1 MLSKKL
7 TKEDIIMKATTPV
20 ETPKKKKFIGWYLC
34 AGILLLA
41 VAGFFAYQKGMEIF
55 LRQQLENVWQPEI
68 FSVESISFNPWK
80 SAVSFRNLTWKNPRP
95 YSLGN
100 AITVEEVY
108 ADLNAPAL
116 LRHVIHFENV
126 EVRNATLNFE
136 FRKAPTRLMDL
147 LSMLNSGPGINVW
160 DALVPKRQETETKPA
175 ADNIPAPAPEKPVTA
190 ETLAVKTDTAEIAS
204 QSGVWY
210 FRIDRL
216 EITGTKTT
224 FAPIRNLEQM
234 ISLAIE
240 ALTANLVPA
249 EYQQP
254 EFIKFAGNMLAKWL
268 SPKIQDFL
276 KEQRL
281 PDYCIEGLGQNDR
294 STLNDICEEAVQ
306 KHLAEI
312 KQYFQTRKDAY
323 IDALKK
329 KYGPKIE
336 WLKKWFGKTKKDK
349 AAVPETAELP
359 EPGTAQ

>member
-1 MLSKKL
+1 
-7 TKEDIIMKATTPV
+7 
-20 ETPKKKKFIGWYLC
+20 
-34 AGILLLA
+34 
-41 VAGFFAYQKGMEIF
+41 MEIF
-55 LRQQLENVWQPEI
+55 LRQQLEMVWQEDA
-68 FSVESISFNPWK
+68 FTVETISFNPWK
-80 SAVSFRNLTWKNPRP
+80 SAVSFRNLTWKNPRL
-95 YSLGN
+95 YSPGN

-116 LRHVIHFENV
+116 LRHVVHFESV

-136 FRKAPTRLMDL
+136 FRKNPVKLLDL

-160 DALVPKRQETETKPA
+160 DALVPERKKTETKPA
-175 ADNIPAPAPEKPVTA
+175 AGSIPAPAPENSDTASTAAA
-190 ETLAVKTDTAEIAS
+190 ETGTTESAP
-204 QSGVWY
+204 QPGVWY

-234 ISLAIE
+234 ISLAVTT
-240 ALTANLVPA
+240 LTANLVPA

-254 EFIKFAGNMLAKWL
+254 KLVGLVSGWLAKWL

-281 PDYCIEGLGQNDR
+281 PDYRIEGLGQNDR
-294 STLNDICEEAVQ
+294 STLNDVCEEAIQ

-312 KQYFQTRKDAY
+312 KQYFLTRKDAY

-329 KYGPKIE
+329 EYGPKIE
-336 WLKKWFGKTKKDK
+336 WLKKMFRQKQKEQSP
-349 AAVPETAELP
+349 VPETAELP
-359 EPGTAQ
+359 EPETAQ

>member
-1 MLSKKL
+1 
-7 TKEDIIMKATTPV
+7 MKATSPI
-20 ETPKKKKFIGWYLC
+20 ETPEKKKFIGWYIC

-41 VAGFFAYQKGMEIF
+41 AAGFFTYQKGMEIF
-55 LRQQLENVWQPEI
+55 LRQQLEMVWQEDA
-68 FSVESISFNPWK
+68 FTVETISFNPWK
-80 SAVSFRNLTWKNPRP
+80 SAVSFRNLTWKNPRL
-95 YSLGN
+95 YSQGN

-116 LRHVIHFENV
+116 LRHVVHFESV

-136 FRKAPTRLMDL
+136 FRKNPVKLPDL

-160 DALVPKRQETETKPA
+160 DALVPERKKTENKPA
-175 ADNIPAPAPEKPVTA
+175 DGSIPAPAPENSDTASTAAAETGTA
-190 ETLAVKTDTAEIAS
+190 ETAP
-204 QSGVWY
+204 QPGVWY

-224 FAPIRNLEQM
+224 FAPIQNLEQM
-234 ISLAIE
+234 IYLAVTT
-240 ALTANLVPA
+240 LTANLVPA

-254 EFIKFAGNMLAKWL
+254 KLVGIVSGWLAKWL

-281 PDYCIEGLGQNDR
+281 PDYRIEGLGQNDR
-294 STLNDICEEAVQ
+294 STLNDVCEEAIQ

-312 KQYFQTRKDAY
+312 KQYFLTRKDAY

-329 KYGPKIE
+329 KYVPKIE
-336 WLKKWFGKTKKDK
+336 WLQKWFSKNKKNK

-359 EPGTAQ
+359 EPETVQ

>member
-1 MLSKKL
+1 
-7 TKEDIIMKATTPV
+7 MKATSPV
-20 ETPKKKKFIGWYLC
+20 ETPKKKKFIGWYIC

-41 VAGFFAYQKGMEIF
+41 AAGFFTYQKGMEIF
-55 LRQQLENVWQPEI
+55 LRQQLEMVWQEDA
-68 FSVESISFNPWK
+68 FTVESISFNPWK
-80 SAVSFRNLTWKNPRP
+80 SAVSFRNLTWKNPRL
-95 YSLGN
+95 YSQGN

-116 LRHVIHFENV
+116 LRHVVHFESV

-136 FRKAPTRLMDL
+136 FRKNQVKLLDL

-160 DALVPKRQETETKPA
+160 DALVPERKKTENKPA
-175 ADNIPAPAPEKPVTA
+175 DGSIPAPAPENSDTASTAAA
-190 ETLAVKTDTAEIAS
+190 ETAS
-204 QSGVWY
+204 RPGVWH

-216 EITGTKTT
+216 EIIGTKTT
-224 FAPIRNLEQM
+224 FAPLQNLEQM
-234 ISLAIE
+234 ISLAVTT
-240 ALTANLVPA
+240 LTANLVPA

-254 EFIKFAGNMLAKWL
+254 KLVGLVSDWLAKWL

-281 PDYCIEGLGQNDR
+281 PDYRIEGLGQNDR
-294 STLNDICEEAVQ
+294 STLTEVCEEAVQ

-312 KQYFQTRKDAY
+312 KQYFLTRKDAY

-329 KYGPKIE
+329 KYVPKIE
-336 WLKKWFGKTKKDK
+336 WLQKWFSKNKKNK

-359 EPGTAQ
+359 EPETVQ

>member
-1 MLSKKL
+1 
-7 TKEDIIMKATTPV
+7 MKATSPV
-20 ETPKKKKFIGWYLC
+20 ETPKKKKFIGWYIC

-41 VAGFFAYQKGMEIF
+41 AAGFFTYQKGMEIF
-55 LRQQLENVWQPEI
+55 LRQQLEMVWQEEA
-68 FSVESISFNPWK
+68 FTVETISFNPWK
-80 SAVSFRNLTWKNPRP
+80 SAVSFRNLTWKNPHQ
-95 YSLGN
+95 YSPGN

-116 LRHVIHFENV
+116 LRHVVHFESV

-136 FRKAPTRLMDL
+136 FRKNPVKLLDL

-160 DALVPKRQETETKPA
+160 DALVPERKKTENKPA
-175 ADNIPAPAPEKPVTA
+175 DGSIPAPAPENSDTASTAAA
-190 ETLAVKTDTAEIAS
+190 ETAS
-204 QSGVWY
+204 RPGVWH

-216 EITGTKTT
+216 EIIGTKTT
-224 FAPIRNLEQM
+224 FAPLQNLEQM
-234 ISLAIE
+234 ISLAVTT
-240 ALTANLVPA
+240 LTANLVPA

-254 EFIKFAGNMLAKWL
+254 KLVGLVSDWLAKWL

-281 PDYCIEGLGQNDR
+281 PDYRIEGLGQNDR
-294 STLNDICEEAVQ
+294 STLTEVCEEAVQ

-312 KQYFQTRKDAY
+312 KQYFLTRKDAY

-329 KYGPKIE
+329 KYVPKIE
-336 WLKKWFGKTKKDK
+336 WLQKWFSKNKKNK

-359 EPGTAQ
+359 EPETVQ